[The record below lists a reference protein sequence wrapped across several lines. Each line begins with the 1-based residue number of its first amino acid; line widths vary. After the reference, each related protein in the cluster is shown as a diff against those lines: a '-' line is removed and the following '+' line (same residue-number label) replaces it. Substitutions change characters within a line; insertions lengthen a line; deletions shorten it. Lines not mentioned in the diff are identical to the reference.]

1 MQYIIDL
8 SVKYSNL
15 RLSTYIEHKKKVL
28 NRKRVLYKN
37 FRLKRPKKFLLSR
50 RLLLTTNYFFIVF
63 LDKNF

>member
-37 FRLKRPKKFLLSR
+37 FRLKRPNKFLLSR

-63 LDKNF
+63 SDKNF

>member
-63 LDKNF
+63 SDKNF